1 MKEIRAI
8 LKAWRNIDFHN
19 QKAALAMVVR
29 TEGSSY
35 RRMGAR
41 MLVLDDGQFVG
52 GISGGCLEGDAKR
65 RALKSII
72 SDKASTITY
81 DTTQDD
87 DQQIGVGL
95 GCNGVI
101 DVLFIPLNGEQD
113 AISTLREVEH
123 TREIKVII
131 TIVKAPDSNH
141 EGKTFLFN
149 GTSLPAEYNFP
160 GDALEKFTELV
171 LNRRSGI
178 LQLPD
183 HRIFIEVVTPAIHLQ
198 IYGSNFDV
206 YPITRIAQELGWD
219 ISLVGKPEKIL
230 KEIAPSTKIFS
241 QYLDN
246 RPVRDEWSAVILMSH
261 DLVTDKKNLAEILPS
276 NVTYI
281 ALLGPAKRRDKLI
294 EELEMK
300 EEWQDKIHGPAGLD
314 IGANNPEEIAIAIV
328 SEIIAFFAGRKGSS
342 LKNLDGP
349 IHENNKIEF

>member
-8 LKAWRNIDFHN
+8 LNASRQIDFRK

-65 RALKSII
+65 RALKSIV
-72 SDKASTITY
+72 SEKASTITY

-95 GCNGVI
+95 GCNGII
-101 DVLFIPLNGEQD
+101 DVLFIPLNGEHD
-113 AISTLREVEH
+113 AITILKEVEK
-123 TREIKVII
+123 TREIKVLI
-131 TIVKAPDSNH
+131 TIVKAPDSIH
-141 EGKTFLFN
+141 EGKTFLYN
-149 GTSLPAEYNFP
+149 GKSLPPEYNFP
-160 GDALEKFTELV
+160 GDAEDQVREMIV
-171 LNRRSGI
+171 NRKSGI

-198 IYGSNFDV
+198 IYGSNYDV

-230 KEIAPSTKIFS
+230 KEIAPATKIFS
-241 QYLDN
+241 QYLLN
-246 RPVRDEWSAVILMSH
+246 RPARDEWSAVILMSH
-261 DLVTDKKNLAEILPS
+261 DLVTDKKNLLEILPTS
-276 NVTYI
+276 VPYI
-281 ALLGPAKRRDKLI
+281 ALLGPAKRRDKIIEEIKVKDNLI
-294 EELEMK
+294 E
-300 EEWQDKIHGPAGLD
+300 KIHGPAGLD
-314 IGANNPEEIAIAIV
+314 IGANNPEEIAIAII
-328 SEIIAFFAGRKGSS
+328 SEIIAFFAGRSGSS
-342 LKNLDGP
+342 LKYLDGP
-349 IHENNKIEF
+349 IHKNKEA